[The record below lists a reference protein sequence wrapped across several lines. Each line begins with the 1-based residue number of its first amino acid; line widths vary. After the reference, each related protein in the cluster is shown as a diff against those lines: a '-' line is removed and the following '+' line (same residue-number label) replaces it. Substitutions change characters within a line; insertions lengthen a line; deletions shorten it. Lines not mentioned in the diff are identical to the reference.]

1 MPVGVVHVGNVRMP
15 MPQPR
20 VLMAVRMRLTE
31 RIIGSV
37 RMPVMRIVHM
47 AM

>member
-20 VLMAVRMRLTE
+20 VLMAVRMRLAE
-31 RIIGSV
+31 RIIA
-37 RMPVMRIVHM
+37 MLVMRIVHM

>member
-20 VLMAVRMRLTE
+20 VLMAVRMRLAE
-31 RIIGSV
+31 RIIS
-37 RMPVMRIVHM
+37 MLVMRIVHM